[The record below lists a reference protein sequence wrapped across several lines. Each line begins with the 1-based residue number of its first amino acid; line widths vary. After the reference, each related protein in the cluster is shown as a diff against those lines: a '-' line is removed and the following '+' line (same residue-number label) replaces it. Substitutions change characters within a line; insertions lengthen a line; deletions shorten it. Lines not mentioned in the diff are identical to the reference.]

1 MKALLRALWLLTA
14 LAVAGCGGSSS
25 KPVTAAFLYAI
36 GQGTNAIFQFQ
47 EQTTGQLAA
56 LSVFTVNTSPRPV
69 AMALHPSKNFV
80 YVANETSNVVS
91 GYSVDHN
98 TGILTPLGNA
108 LPPTPTGNSPVAL
121 GVNSG
126 GQFLYVLNQ
135 VDATISTFGIDARG
149 LLVAAGTTPVPASPQ
164 NLVVSPTAGFLYVTS
179 GSPATTITGFSIA
192 ANGALTPVAGPFTS
206 GTGIAGMTIDSK
218 GQFLFAADSGN
229 NTVLSFT
236 IGANG
241 ALAPVAGSPFA
252 TSGTQPVSIAVDATT
267 KFLYTANAGS
277 DNIDAF
283 TLNNGALTAVS
294 GSPFASFPTA
304 TTKPQPSFAVID
316 PTNTFL
322 YVANKG
328 TGNTSGFSINLADG
342 TLTALANSPFG
353 ANGSQGLLITK

>member
-1 MKALLRALWLLTA
+1 MKALLRALWVLTA

-56 LSVFTVNTSPRPV
+56 LSVFTVSTSPRPV

-80 YVANETSNVVS
+80 YVANQTSNVVS
-91 GYSVDHN
+91 GYSLDHS
-98 TGILTPLGNA
+98 TGILTPIGNA

-135 VDATISTFGIDARG
+135 ADATISTFAIDARG
-149 LLVAAGTTPVPASPQ
+149 LLVAAGTTPAPASPQ
-164 NLVVSPTAGFLYVTS
+164 NLVVSPTAGFLYVSS

-267 KFLYTANAGS
+267 KFLYTANQGS

-283 TLNNGALTAVS
+283 TINNGALTAVS

-304 TTKPQPSFAVID
+304 TTKPQPSFAVVD

-328 TGNTSGFSINLADG
+328 TGNTSGFSINPADG
-342 TLTALANSPFG
+342 TLTALPNSPFG
-353 ANGSQGLLITK
+353 ANGSQAILITK